1 MPLSVEAMVV
11 GSPALI
17 WQEKL
22 VAAAWAGA
30 WSNASDPED
39 SAVMADMDDQERPAK
54 GSFAIGDQDS

>member
-1 MPLSVEAMVV
+1 MVV

-30 WSNASDPED
+30 WSNASDPDD

-54 GSFAIGDQDS
+54 GSFAIGDHNS

>member
-1 MPLSVEAMVV
+1 MVV

-39 SAVMADMDDQERPAK
+39 SAVMAAMVEKARPVK
-54 GSFAIGDQDS
+54 GSFVTGDHNS